1 MEVVHFSFNCS
12 LENKSNLQYGN
23 VVFHCLTLRRVLTLV
38 LILFLCMVLPC
49 MHIFCMLISICM
61 TDLSSIQIC
70 CLSIIMVFCQGC
82 VCDSCL
88 VCNLGRGGAIVCL
101 LCLYLYNYFIT
112 LHDCVAATGRKCTL
126 F

>member
-1 MEVVHFSFNCS
+1 MHGTTMYAHFLHVNKHLHDRSFQHTNM
-12 LENKSNLQYGN
+12 LPK
-23 VVFHCLTLRRVLTLV
+23 H
-38 LILFLCMVLPC
+38 MVL
-49 MHIFCMLISICM
+49 
-61 TDLSSIQIC
+61 
-70 CLSIIMVFCQGC
+70 CQGC

-88 VCNLGRGGAIVCL
+88 VCNLGRGGAMVCL